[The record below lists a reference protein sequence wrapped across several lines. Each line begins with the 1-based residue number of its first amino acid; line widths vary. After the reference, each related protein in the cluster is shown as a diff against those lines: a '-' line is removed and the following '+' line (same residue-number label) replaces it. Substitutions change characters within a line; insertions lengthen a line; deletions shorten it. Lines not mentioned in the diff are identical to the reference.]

1 VHALK
6 VEALS
11 KSFGGLQAVKNISFY
26 LDVGERRGIIG
37 PNGAGK
43 TTLFNLVT
51 GQLRPDAGHISMFDR
66 DVTAMPVHQRIKMG
80 LSRTFQVTNLLPN
93 LTVINNVILAIQALG
108 PTAFGMF
115 RPLTDYKELYAEAQ
129 RLMTPWGL
137 WETSDMLVRNLSYG
151 QQRCLELV
159 LSIALKPRLLLLDE
173 PTCGMTPTEVAS
185 ITKMI
190 HALGKDIAIILI
202 AHDMDLIF
210 GLDLDSVNV
219 LHYGQMVAE
228 GSPQEIKLNSTVK
241 EIYLGTED

>member
-1 VHALK
+1 MHALK

-11 KSFGGLQAVKNISFY
+11 KSFGGLEAVKNIS
-26 LDVGERRGIIG
+26 LCLEVGEHRGIIG

-66 DVTAMPVHQRIKMG
+66 DVTSMPVHQRIKMG

-93 LTVINNVILAIQALG
+93 LTVINNVLLASQALG
-108 PTAFGMF
+108 PSAFGMF
-115 RPLTDYKELYAEAQ
+115 RPLTDYEDLYAEAEK
-129 RLMTPWGL
+129 LMAPWGL
-137 WETSDMLVRNLSYG
+137 WKTSNMLVRDLSYG

-159 LSIALKPRLLLLDE
+159 LSMASKPKLLLLDE
-173 PTCGMTPTEVAS
+173 PTCGMTPTEVAN
-185 ITKMI
+185 ITNMI
-190 HALGKDIAIILI
+190 HALGRNIAIVLI

-228 GSPQEIKLNSTVK
+228 GSPEEIRLDSKVR
-241 EIYLGTED
+241 EIYLGSED